1 LKKKKEKQEED
12 IEKFTKRVL
21 ENIDK
26 IEKILTVDPEVKEKA
41 KKIKK
46 ILCDLNAFRIMIL
59 GSRKKNLQKIED
71 LSEGVS
77 TVNGK
82 KGATQFVV
90 LDNNLKD

>member
-26 IEKILTVDPEVKEKA
+26 IEKILTLDPEVKEKA

-46 ILCDLNAFRIMIL
+46 NSLRSESFQDNDSWIE
-59 GSRKKNLQKIED
+59 KKKFTENRRSQ
-71 LSEGVS
+71 
-77 TVNGK
+77 
-82 KGATQFVV
+82 
-90 LDNNLKD
+90 